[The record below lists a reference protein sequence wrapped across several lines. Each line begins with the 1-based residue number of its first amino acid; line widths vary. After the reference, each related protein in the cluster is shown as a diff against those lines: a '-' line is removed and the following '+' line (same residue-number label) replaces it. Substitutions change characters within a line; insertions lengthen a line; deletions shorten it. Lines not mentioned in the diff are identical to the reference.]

1 MGKSTIRPGHGKPG
15 AHARWQARPSP
26 TLVDPAPHRIA
37 LVEDHAVMREV
48 FAILLGFEPDFDLST
63 AVRSAEEAIQQGV
76 WEQCDVLITDV
87 SLPGMDGIALA
98 AHVRAERQELPIV
111 VVSASTNEAHL
122 RRAEAAGVQAYLSKA
137 DLGDTLAPMLREV
150 LGA

>member
-1 MGKSTIRPGHGKPG
+1 
-15 AHARWQARPSP
+15 
-26 TLVDPAPHRIA
+26 
-37 LVEDHAVMREV
+37 MREV
-48 FAILLGFEPDFDLST
+48 FAILLGFEPDFDLCE
-63 AVRSAEEAIQQGV
+63 AVRSAEEAIQQSV